1 MLSIVQLPVL
11 NDNYIYLLHE
21 PETGVTA
28 VVDPAVAQPV
38 LDALAQR
45 GWRLT
50 HILNTHHHHDHVGAN
65 LYLQAL
71 TGCQIIGAAVDRAR
85 IPGLS
90 HAVNDQDRF
99 GLGQASVQVIATHG
113 HTSGHISYYVA
124 EAEALFCGDTLFV
137 MGCGRLFDGTI
148 GQLWHSLQ
156 VLKTLPAST
165 RVYCAHE
172 YTEANGRFALSVEPG
187 NQALQDKMVRV
198 RQLRAVGQPTVPS
211 TLAEELA
218 TNPFLR
224 TDNVAL
230 QQVAGLPGGDSL
242 AVFSRLR
249 AMKDTF

>member
-1 MLSIVQLPVL
+1 MLTILQLPVL
-11 NDNYIYLLHE
+11 SDNYLYLLHDPLSAE
-21 PETGVTA
+21 TA

-113 HTSGHISYYVA
+113 HTNGHISYYIA

-148 GQLWHSLQ
+148 GQLWQSLQ

-224 TDNVAL
+224 TDNAAL
-230 QQVAGLPGGDSL
+230 QQAVGLPGGDSL